1 MFIDSDWDADELFG
15 KVAEL
20 EEILPNLEIFCAE
33 VASELSGLTVTPR
46 MFRRM
51 GGMWLMHLVH
61 QVAAM
66 QFAVESYCD
75 LEQVAVPFDSWTH
88 HSQFVKSADYRR
100 QVWTL
105 AHHLRARSAG
115 KDFTYVVTMEPMAPM
130 SKARRTFE
138 RITQTF
144 RDPTTK
150 VVISRPYLKQ
160 SKLDRLRAI
169 TQTSGFAYW
178 DDLESVRLL
187 QPVVDAK
194 QRNQLG
200 SEAITNDLES
210 KLRSLIPHVI
220 PVAYGES
227 LRSLSTYFASKYT
240 RPKALYS
247 ANGSQFHLPYQI
259 LSAVWGEQ
267 GTQILSHQH
276 GGHQGLD
283 ELCAGES
290 YEARASDRHYT
301 LGWTGDKRNTRALPA
316 AMPQRVHRQ
325 TKHRLLLMSIS
336 QTDVIY
342 RLQPFC
348 MPTHA
353 RRCIAET
360 QDFLENLVW
369 PTTPVIRGSMKDLA
383 ALDPT
388 ISFEREDLR
397 DVGTISAS
405 RSALVLHN
413 YFGVSWLET
422 LAMNIPT
429 VCFVP
434 PGIHRFR
441 AAAQPFIDALVR
453 VGVVHYSGREAA
465 KFVNSLHG
473 DPSSWWGSSE
483 VQEAREAFVA
493 RYANFSDNWLDA
505 WQAEFESLLAE

>member
-15 KVAEL
+15 KVAEV
-20 EEILPNLEIFCAE
+20 EGILPSLEIFSAE
-33 VASELSGLTVTPR
+33 VASELSGLTVTPL

-51 GGMWLMHLVH
+51 GGMWLLHLVH

-66 QFAVESYCD
+66 QFTVESYSD
-75 LEQVAVPFDSWTH
+75 LEQVTVPFDSWTH
-88 HSQFVKSADYRR
+88 HLQFLQSTDYQR

-115 KDFTYVVTMEPMAPM
+115 KDVSYVVAIEPMTSM
-130 SKARRTFE
+130 SKVRHTFE
-138 RITQTF
+138 RVAQTF

-150 VVISRPYLKQ
+150 VMISRPYLKL
-160 SKLDRLRAI
+160 SKLNRLRAI
-169 TQTSGFAYW
+169 TQTSGLAYW
-178 DDLESVRLL
+178 DDLESVHLL
-187 QPVVDAK
+187 RPEVDTK
-194 QRNQLG
+194 QRNRLG
-200 SEAITNDLES
+200 SVASASNLES

-227 LRSLSTYFASKYT
+227 LGNLSTYFASKYK

-259 LSAVWGEQ
+259 LSAVWGER

-290 YEARASDRHYT
+290 YEVRASNRHYT
-301 LGWTGDKRNTRALPA
+301 LGWMGDSGNTRALPA

-369 PTTPVIRGSMKDLA
+369 PTTPVIRGSTRDLA
-383 ALDPT
+383 ALNPT
-388 ISFEREDLR
+388 ISFKHEDLH

-405 RSALVLHN
+405 RSGLVLHN

-434 PGIHRFR
+434 AGIHRFR
-441 AAAQPFIDALVR
+441 AAAQPFVDALVR
-453 VGVVHYSGREAA
+453 VGVIHHSGREAA
-465 KFVNSLHG
+465 KFVNSLRG

>member
-1 MFIDSDWDADELFG
+1 VFIDTDWDADELFG

-33 VASELSGLTVTPR
+33 VASELSGLTVTPL

-66 QFAVESYCD
+66 QFAVESYSE
-75 LEQVAVPFDSWTH
+75 LEQVTVPFDSWTH
-88 HSQFVKSADYRR
+88 HSQFLKSTDYRR
-100 QVWTL
+100 QIWTL
-105 AHHLRARSAG
+105 AHHLRARSAA
-115 KDFTYVVTMEPMAPM
+115 KDFSYVVAMEPMTSM
-130 SKARRTFE
+130 SKVRRTFE
-138 RITQTF
+138 WIAQTF
-144 RDPTTK
+144 RNPTTK
-150 VVISRPYLKQ
+150 VMISRPYLKL
-160 SKLDRLRAI
+160 SKSNRLRAI
-169 TQTSGFAYW
+169 THSSGFAYW
-178 DDLESVRLL
+178 DDLGSVALL
-187 QPVVDAK
+187 QPVVDTK
-194 QRNQLG
+194 QRNRLG
-200 SEAITNDLES
+200 SVASTNDLES

-227 LRSLSTYFASKYT
+227 LRSLSTYLASKYT

-283 ELCAGES
+283 ELCAGEA
-290 YEARASDRHYT
+290 YEVRASDRHYT
-301 LGWTGDKRNTRALPA
+301 LGWTEDNRNTWALPA

-325 TKHRLLLMSIS
+325 EKQRLLLMSVS

-348 MPTHA
+348 MPAHA
-353 RRCIAET
+353 RRCIKET
-360 QDFLENLVW
+360 QDFLEKLVW
-369 PTTPVIRGSMKDLA
+369 PTIPVVRGSTKDLA
-383 ALDPT
+383 ALNPT
-388 ISFEREDLR
+388 TIFKHEDFHE
-397 DVGTISAS
+397 VGTVSAS

-422 LAMNIPT
+422 LAMDIPT

-434 PGIHRFR
+434 LGIHRFR

-465 KFVNSLHG
+465 EFVNSLRG
-473 DPSSWWGSSE
+473 DPSSWWRSSE